1 MKYALIVIASA
12 FFATTALADDGT
24 RFCASNGEMAAVVAQ
39 ARDAGLPIS
48 DVMTMAI
55 ANFPRGD
62 ARELVMTVVAA
73 VYASDWTPY
82 EAFAIIEEVC
92 LQGLG
97 EQL

>member
-62 ARELVMTVVAA
+62 WRELVMTVVAA